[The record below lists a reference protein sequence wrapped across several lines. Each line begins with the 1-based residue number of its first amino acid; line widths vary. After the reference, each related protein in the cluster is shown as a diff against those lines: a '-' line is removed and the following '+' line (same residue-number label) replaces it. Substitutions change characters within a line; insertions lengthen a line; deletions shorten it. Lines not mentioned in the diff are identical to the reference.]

1 MSNLSSVA
9 SLGNLGD
16 PDNLNANLAAAHANA
31 APHANAAAVKKIPV
45 NEMTIDNMAD
55 YLISDGEV
63 ITNRAFT
70 KVKEKFL
77 KEFIPI
83 NATNTK
89 ESVQTRLD
97 SLKTISKVQEYE
109 QELAEKLEKAE
120 QAIINAP
127 EKSNDPN
134 DAPKLKGAMKQNRDE
149 QKRYNDR
156 LMPVLYILESKIK
169 ASNTLPTVLPLFG
182 EYQSLEESLGAN
194 DPKTKRQKVVFFAA
208 FKQFAKEIKEVLY
221 DKSDILD
228 MKTERQK
235 FWSKNEQVKEIKNGN
250 VKKTVE
256 TGALAILPDD
266 PELKKDLKEIQLI
279 INALEG
285 TEEAPG
291 PASSIPLINKAGTP
305 LVNRS
310 IASTKPL
317 VVTVPIK
324 HKDGHITYDSYQMGQ
339 NGTLNKTDERNEDK
353 DAVVDKLFEEAVQSA
368 KEGTKVVKMIYK
380 DEPLIISLN
389 ITHPHKSQEKA
400 ENNMK
405 KALEKEEQ
413 TFVPPV
419 TNNNGIE
426 KPGRVQNKTL
436 SSLSMNE
443 LESAKQKVQKDI
455 NFVNTNT
462 KVAPQNKKALQDA
475 IRQSRMM
482 PIETAIEMK
491 RRKGGKRTA
500 KKSKKN
506 NKTKKSTQRSS

>member
-1 MSNLSSVA
+1 MSVHGNNTS
-9 SLGNLGD
+9 SLGTAPSNSSASSH
-16 PDNLNANLAAAHANA
+16 LNNESIAASVEN
-31 APHANAAAVKKIPV
+31 NKLNVSK
-45 NEMTIDNMAD
+45 MTIQQIVQ
-55 YLISDGEV
+55 YLGEDGEE
-63 ITNRAFT
+63 ITNRAFS

-77 KEFIPI
+77 KEFRPI
-83 NATNTK
+83 NAANTK

-97 SLKTISKVQEYE
+97 SLKTISEVQEYE
-109 QELAEKLEKAE
+109 RELAEKLEQAE

-127 EKSNDPN
+127 EKSNNPS
-134 DAPKLKGAMKQNRDE
+134 DAPKLKGAMKLNRDA
-149 QKRYNDR
+149 QKRYNDL
-156 LMPVLYILESKIK
+156 LMPVLYLLESKIK
-169 ASNTLPTVLPLFG
+169 ASNTLLTIKPLMA
-182 EYQSLEESLGAN
+182 EYQSFKERLGAN
-194 DPKTKRQKVVFFAA
+194 DPKTKRQDVVAGAA
-208 FKQFAKEIKEVLY
+208 YKQYAKEIKEVLY
-221 DKSDILD
+221 DKRTIQE
-228 MKTERQK
+228 MKTERRK
-235 FWSKNEQVKEIKNGN
+235 FWSKNEQVKEIKNTEE
-250 VKKTVE
+250 TVE

-266 PELKKDLKEIQLI
+266 ADLQTDLATIESMIK
-279 INALEG
+279 AMEG
-285 TEEAPG
+285 TNNEPG
-291 PASSIPLINKAGTP
+291 IASSKPLINNAGTP

-339 NGTLNKTDERNEDK
+339 NGTLNKVDEPTEDK
-353 DAVVDKLFEEAVQSA
+353 DAVVDKLFEKAVQSA

-426 KPGRVQNKTL
+426 KPGRVENKTL